1 MSDSRHGQTRR
12 PLARIHFIHE
22 EIAAGRWPN
31 CSSLA
36 QKLEVSTKTVQRD
49 LIFMRDEFE
58 LPLEFV
64 SDHNG
69 YHYTKPVE
77 AFPSFK
83 VGVEELMALFVAR
96 KVLAPMTGT
105 VVAAALTEGFNRL
118 AEQASGQVPISW
130 TDLDRGFSVQENGV
144 MPADLHQI
152 ELLSAA
158 LVNHRKLFFRYTN
171 AKDNQTKARTV
182 RPLHL
187 AQVKGGWYLFAWDEG
202 AGDIRIFALPRMHEL
217 EILKEKFTGP
227 TDFNLDDYL
236 KGSMSLITS
245 PEAPEQ
251 KVVIR
256 FSGYAATLVSER
268 TWHSSQKVKR
278 SRDGTV
284 QLTLRLQQL
293 DNIPGWV
300 LSWAGMAEVLSPV
313 ALRKEVAK
321 QARKIGRMHQGDAPA
336 DHPAPL

>member
-1 MSDSRHGQTRR
+1 
-12 PLARIHFIHE
+12 
-22 EIAAGRWPN
+22 
-31 CSSLA
+31 
-36 QKLEVSTKTVQRD
+36 
-49 LIFMRDEFE
+49 
-58 LPLEFV
+58 
-64 SDHNG
+64 
-69 YHYTKPVE
+69 
-77 AFPSFK
+77 
-83 VGVEELMALFVAR
+83 
-96 KVLAPMTGT
+96 MTGT

-217 EILKEKFTGP
+217 EILKEKFTEP

-293 DNIPGWV
+293 DNIPSWV
-300 LSWAGMAEVLSPV
+300 LSWAGMAEVLSPA